1 MEDRDYGDRGRDG
14 EGNRIGSI
22 AVGRRSEGRRSNWGR
37 QGAKRNTLRRSRP
50 SEVGGRGGG
59 EGRRDGMDYTST
71 GMRRG
76 EPTLLGSRSDKSS
89 GRGGRAGGVETL
101 STRI

>member
-1 MEDRDYGDRGRDG
+1 MEDRDYGYRGRDG

-50 SEVGGRGGG
+50 SEVGVR
-59 EGRRDGMDYTST
+59 
-71 GMRRG
+71 
-76 EPTLLGSRSDKSS
+76 
-89 GRGGRAGGVETL
+89 GGVEGSGD
-101 STRI
+101 STDYSRTGRRLG

>member
-22 AVGRRSEGRRSNWGR
+22 AVGSRSEGTRSNWGR

-50 SEVGGRGGG
+50 SEVGVR
-59 EGRRDGMDYTST
+59 
-71 GMRRG
+71 
-76 EPTLLGSRSDKSS
+76 
-89 GRGGRAGGVETL
+89 GGVEG
-101 STRI
+101 SRKYGRQ